1 MSMFKTYCRKIKKVL
16 KSVEQSLYCY
26 SVSIGK
32 LSGILST
39 EILICLRNGKWKKEK
54 VVIKL
59 VDFQILQIKL
69 AAYEE
74 ALLRQSTSLE
84 KIHKRMATQALITNS
99 TPTLQSLLYY
109 PSKVPRASLR
119 SLCASFLLL
128 DKGRKKK

>member
-1 MSMFKTYCRKIKKVL
+1 MFKTYCRKIKKVL

-59 VDFQILQIKL
+59 VDF
-69 AAYEE
+69 
-74 ALLRQSTSLE
+74 
-84 KIHKRMATQALITNS
+84 
-99 TPTLQSLLYY
+99 
-109 PSKVPRASLR
+109 
-119 SLCASFLLL
+119 
-128 DKGRKKK
+128 